1 VGLSQRVAAAQ
12 LAHPSAAEEI
22 EAATEPRRFAV
33 SIDIGGTFTDFV
45 LQDRERR
52 LIFTEKMLTTP
63 DRPEH
68 AIFEGIRKLAARSG
82 ASLADADVLLHAT
95 TIITNA
101 VIERKGHDFVLL
113 HTAGFRDILE
123 IGREHRY
130 NLTNL
135 KLRFPEPVSK
145 RSLRLAVEERVS
157 AAGEVV
163 RAPDRDRFVA
173 ELRRVAEPQGIR
185 NFAVCFLHS
194 YRNPANEELVR
205 GWIEELYPDAYV
217 SCSAAVA
224 PTQREYDH
232 WTTCTVNAYT
242 MPLLADYVGRL
253 KKELRVLGFSGR
265 TLMMTSSGLPMD
277 FDRCVRCPVRLIE
290 SGPAAGVLAAK
301 EIAERNRPPAE
312 TQRADGG
319 IANVLA
325 FDMGGTT
332 AKGAFLT
339 AGQVHVQRALEVARV
354 GAFEPGSGLPLM
366 TPAIDLIE
374 IGAGGGSIAAVD
386 DRGVIAVGP
395 LSAGAA
401 PGPACYDRG
410 GEAPTLT
417 DANMV
422 LGFLDEA
429 NFENSGIAV
438 RGALAHAAIERRIAR
453 PLGLSVERA
462 ARGIH
467 ETVNENVARVFRVH
481 AAELGIDYRRYTL
494 ICTGGSAPLHGAEIA
509 RILSIPKM
517 VFPFS
522 AGVASAFGL
531 FAGKEGITLQ
541 RTNVM
546 PLDAVTPER
555 VRGEAQRLLDG
566 EPYATELLAK
576 HARVDVTVGMRYAG
590 QGYEVA
596 VPLGDMSRCDAA
608 SIREGFH
615 REYQKIFGVIFPDY
629 EIEIFNWT
637 VEIATDARVST
648 LADHRYDNLRTAARK
663 IKGARRVFA
672 GRDVGPAELPV
683 YDRYALEAGDVI
695 EGGALVEEND
705 ATIYLPAFARGVVAP
720 SLDILGEIRLE
731 GRA

>member
-1 VGLSQRVAAAQ
+1 MAEGRGAAVQITRPSPAEGVE
-12 LAHPSAAEEI
+12 LAAKPK
-22 EAATEPRRFAV
+22 RFAV

-63 DRPEH
+63 DRPEL
-68 AIFEGIRKLAARSG
+68 AIFEGIRKLMARAG
-82 ASLADADVLLHAT
+82 ASLADSDVLLHAT

-113 HTAGFRDILE
+113 HTSGFRDILE

-157 AAGEVV
+157 AGGEVV
-163 RAPDRDRFVA
+163 QAPDREPLVA
-173 ELRRVAEPQGIR
+173 ELRRIVEPQGLR
-185 NFAVCFLHS
+185 SFAICFLHS

-205 GWIEELYPDAYV
+205 SWIEELYPGAYV
-217 SCSAAVA
+217 SCSSAVA
-224 PTQREYDH
+224 PTQREYER

-242 MPLLADYVGRL
+242 MPLIADYVGRL
-253 KKELRVLGFSGR
+253 QKELRTLGFSGR
-265 TLMMTSSGLPMD
+265 TLMMTSSGLPMG
-277 FDRCVRCPVRLIE
+277 FERCVRYPVRVIE

-301 EIAERNRPPAE
+301 EIAERNREPAE
-312 TQRADGG
+312 AGRSD
-319 IANVLA
+319 VLA

-339 AGQVHVQRALEVARV
+339 AGQVQVQRSLEVARV

-366 TPAIDLIE
+366 IPAIDLIE

-395 LSAGAA
+395 RSAGAA

-410 GEAPTLT
+410 GDTPTLT
-417 DANMV
+417 DAAMV
-422 LGFLDEA
+422 LGFLAEA
-429 NFENSGIAV
+429 NFRNSGIAV
-438 RGALAHAAIERRIAR
+438 RGALAHAAIEQRIAN

-467 ETVNENVARVFRVH
+467 ETVNENVARAFRVH

-509 RILSIPKM
+509 RILSIPKV
-517 VFPFS
+517 VFPFG
-522 AGVASAFGL
+522 AGVSSAFGL

-541 RTNVM
+541 QTKIV
-546 PLDAVTPER
+546 PLEMVTPER
-555 VRGEAQRLLDG
+555 VRGEAQRLIDG
-566 EPYATELLAK
+566 EPYAKDLLAK
-576 HARVDVTVGMRYAG
+576 HARVDLTVGMRYAG
-590 QGYEVA
+590 QGYELA
-596 VPLGDMSRCDAA
+596 VSLGDMRRCDAG

-615 REYQKIFGVIFPDY
+615 REYEKIFGVIFPDY

-637 VEIATDARVST
+637 VELATDARISMLT
-648 LADHRYDNLRTAARK
+648 DHRYDKLRAAGRK

-672 GRDVGPAELPV
+672 GRDVGHAELPV
-683 YDRYALEAGDVI
+683 YDRYALEVGDAI
-695 EGGALVEEND
+695 EGGALIEEND

-720 SLDILGEIRLE
+720 SLDILGHIQLDE
-731 GRA
+731 GRR